1 MAIACSLMEGNPALP
16 PPLQAL
22 PSPQAPPLEALRKR
36 MDSLQAA
43 AVVEEVAEA
52 EVEAKSA
59 SFRPPLAERAVLAA
73 AEALLVGCHSIESS
87 PSTTTKDARL

>member
-1 MAIACSLMEGNPALP
+1 
-16 PPLQAL
+16 
-22 PSPQAPPLEALRKR
+22 

-43 AVVEEVAEA
+43 AVVEEVAE
-52 EVEAKSA
+52 EVVAKSA

-73 AEALLVGCHSIESS
+73 AEALGVGCRSIESS